1 MHIKRISS
9 HSAFCSSGT
18 DETDF
23 VHAKEA
29 KAKIPMVRFYFLT
42 VLAQVPAKLEHYRFL
57 ANPFLLKVVI
67 EFYEEK
73 LAWFTGEESQEEE
86 E

>member
-1 MHIKRISS
+1 MYIVHVNVSS
-9 HSAFCSSGT
+9 ILAFYSSGT

-42 VLAQVPAKLEHYRFL
+42 VLAQVPAKLNIIDF
-57 ANPFLLKVVI
+57 
-67 EFYEEK
+67 
-73 LAWFTGEESQEEE
+73 
-86 E
+86 